1 MLARA
6 FHSDGHD
13 VVVLSRR
20 PHIRPWRVIE
30 WDGAMLGDWQREI
43 DGADVIV
50 NLAGAASTAATTR
63 RIDRKS
69 SSRALN
75 LRA

>member
-50 NLAGAASTAATTR
+50 NLAGRSVNCRYNGA
-63 RIDRKS
+63 IGRKS